1 MQKLIGRIGI
11 VIFTILL
18 LGCKFQGGTKMEPV
32 DYVNPFM
39 GGISHLL
46 KPTYPTVHLPNSLLR
61 VYPERNDV
69 TDDVIPGLPV
79 LLTSHRGAF
88 AFGLSP
94 FQGSADAL
102 RPVMHYSYDLERY
115 TPYSWSVFLDEA
127 DIQVNLAVSHQSALY
142 HFDFQKEGES
152 NVVINTRNGAL
163 RFEGGAVQGHQ
174 ELANNTRVF
183 IYLVPDVSPVSVS
196 AVDAGQITPGKV
208 VNSGRNAALAL
219 HFDAQSVHLK
229 YGVSFISEEQAAKN
243 LMREITGFDREALEA
258 QGRRIWNDALGKIAV
273 EGGRVQDR
281 TVFYTSLYRTYER
294 PVNISEDGQYF
305 SAFDGQVHNDEGIP
319 HYTDDWIWDT
329 YRATHPLKLITDPEL
344 EEHIIHSYLRMA
356 DQMEHF
362 WMPTFPE
369 VTGDG
374 RKMNSNHGVAMV
386 LDAWTKGVRGFDLEQ
401 AYLAAKLAITEK
413 TLAPWSGM
421 PAGELDDFY
430 KEHGYIPA
438 LNEGEPETIPEVHGF
453 ERRQPVAVTLGTVYD
468 EWCLGRIAEILGKSD
483 EAAHFLERSWN
494 YRILFHP
501 ETHFFHPKD
510 SRGEWI
516 MPFDYIYSGGQGA
529 RQFYSE
535 NNAWIY
541 RWDVPH
547 NVGDLVGLM
556 GGAEAFAGELDR
568 MYRTPMGRQKFT
580 FYAQL
585 PDHTG
590 NVGMFSMANEPSLH
604 IPYLYNYAQ
613 QPWKSQKR
621 IRTLLDQWFRN
632 DLMGVPGDE
641 DGGGMS
647 AFVVFSQLGF
657 YPVTP
662 GLPIYNIGSPVFERS
677 KIEVAPGRYFEVV
690 AHNAA
695 PDHKYIQSATL
706 NGVPWN
712 QPWFSHT
719 DLTDGGKLELAMG
732 AKPNRLWGSA
742 AESAPPSFQYP

>member
-1 MQKLIGRIGI
+1 MA
-11 VIFTILL
+11 
-18 LGCKFQGGTKMEPV
+18 GCQLQPTSQTEPV

-46 KPTYPTVHLPNSLLR
+46 KPTYPTVHLPNSMLR
-61 VYPERNDV
+61 VYPERNDI

-88 AFGLSP
+88 AFALSP
-94 FQGSADAL
+94 YQGSKEDL
-102 RPVMHYSYDLERY
+102 RPVLNYSYDLEKY

-127 DIQVNLAVSHQSALY
+127 LIEVDLAVSHQSALY
-142 HFDFQKEGES
+142 QFEFQKEGETHL
-152 NVVINTRNGAL
+152 VIQTRNGAI
-163 RFEGGAVQGHQ
+163 RFEDGAVKGYQD
-174 ELANNTRVF
+174 LANNTRVYL
-183 IYLVPDVSPVSVS
+183 YLVPNTSPVSVS
-196 AVDAGQITPGKV
+196 AVDADHLTSDQAE
-208 VNSGRNAALAL
+208 NSGRNAAIAL
-219 HFDAQSVHLK
+219 HFDTNQLRVK
-229 YGVSFISEEQAAKN
+229 YGVSFISEEQASRN
-243 LMREITGFDREALEA
+243 LKREIEEFDRHALETE
-258 QGRRIWNDALGKIAV
+258 GRRIWNETLGKIAV
-273 EGGRVQDR
+273 EGGSAADR
-281 TVFYTSLYRTYER
+281 AVFYTSLYRTCER
-294 PVNISEDGQYF
+294 PVSISEDGRYF
-305 SAFDGQVHNDEGIP
+305 SAFDGQVHDDEGIP
-319 HYTDDWIWDT
+319 NYTDDWIWDT
-329 YRATHPLKLITDPEL
+329 YRATHPLKLITDPLL

-356 DQMEHF
+356 SQMEHF

-386 LDAWTKGVRGFDLEQ
+386 LDAWTKGVQGFDLEK

-430 KEHGYIPA
+430 KLHGYIPA
-438 LNEGEPETIPEVHGF
+438 LHEGEPETIREVHGF

-468 EWCLGRIAEILGKSD
+468 EWCLGRIAEILGKQE
-483 EAAHFLERSWN
+483 EAAYFLERSWN
-494 YRILFHP
+494 YRKLFHP

-556 GGAEAFAGELDR
+556 GGSEAFANELDR
-568 MYRTPMGRQKFT
+568 MFRTPMGRQKFT

-613 QPWKSQKR
+613 QPWKTQKR
-621 IRTLLDQWFRN
+621 IRTLLEQWFRN

-662 GLPIYNIGSPVFERS
+662 GLPVYNIGSPVFARS
-677 KIEVAPGRYFEVV
+677 KTEVAPGRYFEVV
-690 AHNAA
+690 AHNAH
-695 PDHKYIQSATL
+695 PNHKYIQSARL
-706 NGVPWN
+706 NGVEWN
-712 QPWFSHT
+712 KPWFSHS
-719 DLTDGGKLELAMG
+719 DLIKGGKLELVMG
-732 AKPNRLWGSA
+732 AKPNRMWGSA
-742 AESAPPSFQYP
+742 AESAPPSYRYP

>member
-1 MQKLIGRIGI
+1 
-11 VIFTILL
+11 
-18 LGCKFQGGTKMEPV
+18 MEPV

-46 KPTYPTVHLPNSLLR
+46 KPTYPTVHLPNSMLR
-61 VYPERNDV
+61 VYPERNDI
-69 TDDVIPGLPV
+69 TDDVLPGLPV

-94 FQGSADAL
+94 WQGSPEEL
-102 RPVMHYSYDLERY
+102 KPVKHYSYDLESY
-115 TPYSWSVFLDEA
+115 TPYAWSVYLDEA
-127 DIQVNLAVSHQSALY
+127 AIEVDLAVSHQSALY
-142 HFDFQKEGES
+142 QFEFQKQGPTHL
-152 NVVINTRNGAL
+152 VIQTRNGAL
-163 RFEGGAVQGHQ
+163 RLEDGAIQGHQ
-174 ELANNTRVF
+174 ELANNTRVYL
-183 IYLVPDVSPVSVS
+183 YLVPDTPPLYLS
-196 AVDAGQITPGKV
+196 ALDAATITRDKTEI
-208 VNSGRNAALAL
+208 SGRNVALAL
-219 HFDAQSVHLK
+219 HFDTPKVSVK
-229 YGVSFISEEQAAKN
+229 YGISFISEEQAARN
-243 LMREITGFDREALEA
+243 LNREIEGFDSRALLEA
-258 QGRRIWNDALGKIAV
+258 GRRIWNEALGKIEV
-273 EGGRVQDR
+273 KGGSDDDR

-294 PVNISEDGQYF
+294 PVNISEDGYYF
-305 SAFDGQVHNDEGIP
+305 SAFDGKVHHDDGIP

-329 YRATHPLKLITDPEL
+329 YRATHPLKLITDPER
-344 EEHIIHSYLRMA
+344 EEHILHSYLRMA
-356 DQMEHF
+356 EQMENF

-386 LDAWTKGVRGFDLEQ
+386 LDAWNKGIRGFDLEKAYQ
-401 AYLAAKLAITEK
+401 ASKLAITEK

-430 KEHGYIPA
+430 KKHGYIPA
-438 LNEGEPETIPEVHGF
+438 LREGETETIPEVHGF

-468 EWCLGRIAEILGKSD
+468 EWCLGRIAGILGKTD
-483 EAAHFLERSWN
+483 EAEYFLQRSWN
-494 YRILFHP
+494 YRTLFHP
-501 ETHFFHPKD
+501 ETRFFHPKD
-510 SRGEWI
+510 DRGEWI

-547 NVGDLVGLM
+547 NVGDLVSLM
-556 GGAEAFAGELDR
+556 GGPEAFAGELDR
-568 MYRTPMGRQKFT
+568 MFRTPMGKLKFA

-604 IPYLYNYAQ
+604 IPYLYNYAL
-613 QPWKSQKR
+613 QPWKTQKR
-621 IRTLLDQWFRN
+621 IRTLLNQWFRN

-662 GLPIYNIGSPVFERS
+662 GLPVYNIGSPVFDQS
-677 KIEVAPGRYFEVV
+677 KIEVAPGRFFEVIAV
-690 AHNAA
+690 NAD
-695 PDHKYIQSATL
+695 PNHKYIQSATL

-712 QPWFSHT
+712 KPWFEHR
-719 DLTDGGKLELAMG
+719 DLVAGGRLELVMG
-732 AKPNRLWGSA
+732 DKPNFNWGSSPGS
-742 AESAPPSFQYP
+742 EPPSFQFP